1 MSVCAKINEAH
12 WAIGQYGYAVTLN
25 ALPLVKGLPIGQS
38 ASELVDT
45 PTTVASTANTKECYR
60 KLVNAESEAGK
71 LAALNFSFGR
81 SFGGS
86 VVARCCRSQARELAT
101 P

>member
-12 WAIGQYGYAVTLN
+12 WAIGQYGYAVTRTRF
-25 ALPLVKGLPIGQS
+25 LPSRLSIGQS

-60 KLVNAESEAGK
+60 KLVNAESGAGK
-71 LAALNFSFGR
+71 LAALNLSFGR

-86 VVARCCRSQARELAT
+86 VLARCCRSQARELAT